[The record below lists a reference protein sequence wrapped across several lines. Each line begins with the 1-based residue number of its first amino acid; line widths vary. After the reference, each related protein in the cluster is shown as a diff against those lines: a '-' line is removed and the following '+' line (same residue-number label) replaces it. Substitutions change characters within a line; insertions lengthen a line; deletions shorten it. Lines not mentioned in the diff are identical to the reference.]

1 MPEYTIIGNNGG
13 FMTRIGEF
21 QKNKVNNGT
30 KAIAETNTHKNSPI
44 NIQDQLLNQLR
55 RDKTTVSIELLSGTV
70 VQGVITGFDSYSIML
85 ENPEKQLIYKHGIVL
100 IRWSAS

>member
-1 MPEYTIIGNNGG
+1 
-13 FMTRIGEF
+13 MTRIGEF
-21 QKNKVNNGT
+21 QKNKGGENLKMGSENS
-30 KAIAETNTHKNSPI
+30 THKSQPI

-70 VQGVITGFDSYSIML
+70 VQGIISGFDSYSIML

>member
-1 MPEYTIIGNNGG
+1 
-13 FMTRIGEF
+13 MTKIGEF
-21 QKNKVNNGT
+21 QKNKVNEVAKPVSEN
-30 KAIAETNTHKNSPI
+30 NTHKNSPI

-55 RDKTTVSIELLSGTV
+55 REKTTVSIELVSGTV
-70 VQGVITGFDSYSIML
+70 TQGIITGFDSYSIML